1 MKVPAQFLH
10 RLAIALLLVSILLV
24 GIMAAAAA
32 TTDRFYVSRIIAWR
46 DADFRD
52 FFTRKGGELAFA
64 PRNVPHPF
72 ANLSGAEARTLIICT
87 PTGFE
92 RYFDR
97 LAAEQAGVEPPPEAS
112 KAIPEVIVV
121 GPRIGELDPEAQR
134 SNRKER
140 SS

>member
-1 MKVPAQFLH
+1 MKVPGQFLH

-72 ANLSGAEARTLIICT
+72 ANLSGAEVRTLIICT

-112 KAIPEVIVV
+112 KPIPEVIVV
-121 GPRIGELDPEAQR
+121 GPRIDERDPEAQQ